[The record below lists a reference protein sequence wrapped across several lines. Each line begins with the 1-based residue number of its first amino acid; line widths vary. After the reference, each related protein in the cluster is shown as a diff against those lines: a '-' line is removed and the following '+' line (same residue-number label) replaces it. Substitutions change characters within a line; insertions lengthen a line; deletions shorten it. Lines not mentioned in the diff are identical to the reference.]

1 MFFKGGRLTVISFYA
16 ILQTFAVK
24 VPTMK
29 LITITDIAKKLGMAP
44 STVSRA
50 LRDHPD
56 ISEETKKRVKKLAR
70 DSRYTPNAI
79 SDSLR
84 NRRTTTIG
92 VIIPEIAHDSFA
104 KAVSGIEEI
113 AYHAGYTT
121 LLCQSNENYERE
133 VVNSNMLLKQRVAG
147 IIVSISQDTNNS
159 DHFQKLIDY
168 GIPIVFFDRV
178 CEDIRANK
186 VVIDDTTSAFNA
198 VRHLIERG
206 YTAIAHFAG
215 PKQLGVCRR
224 RLDGYVMA
232 LKQSGIPVDDD
243 LIRFGGMYE
252 KDGYNSMDSLIKEH
266 TIPDAI
272 LAVNDPVAIGA
283 LQRIKEEGL
292 NIPNDIGLI
301 GFSNNQI
308 TSVVSPPLTTINQ
321 PFYAMGK
328 KAAEILLGIIGKE
341 NGNET
346 IATVTL
352 EAELIIRGS
361 TK

>member
-1 MFFKGGRLTVISFYA
+1 
-16 ILQTFAVK
+16 
-24 VPTMK
+24 MK
-29 LITITDIAKKLGMAP
+29 LITITDIAKRLGIAP

-56 ISEETKKRVKKLAR
+56 ISEETKGRVKKLAR

-84 NRRTTTIG
+84 NRRTTNIG

-147 IIVSISQDTNNS
+147 IIVSISQNTKNS

-168 GIPIVFFDRV
+168 GIPLVFFDRV
-178 CEDIRANK
+178 CEDIRAHK
-186 VVIDDTTSAFNA
+186 VVIDDTASAFTA
-198 VRHLIERG
+198 VRYLIERG
-206 YTAIAHFAG
+206 YTKVAHFAG
-215 PKQLGVCRR
+215 PKQLGICQR
-224 RLDGYVMA
+224 RLHGYLMA
-232 LKQSGIPVDDD
+232 LKQSRIPVHDE

-252 KDGYNSMDSLIKEH
+252 EDGYNSMDSLIKKNI
-266 TIPDAI
+266 IPDAI

-292 NIPNDIGLI
+292 NIPNEIGLI

-321 PFYAMGK
+321 PFYSMGK
-328 KAAEILLGIIGKE
+328 RAAEILLAVIGKE
-341 NGNET
+341 TESDT
-346 IATVTL
+346 IATVTF